1 MGEIDSILSVD
12 SLTKIYPKD
21 GQDLH
26 ALNDVS
32 FELKKGEILGVI
44 GRNGAG
50 KSTLL
55 KVLSQITSPSSGE
68 ITYEGQLTSIIDI
81 GTGFHADLSGKENI
95 YLSALLLGYS
105 KQEIK
110 NVYDE
115 IVDFSGLHD
124 FMNMPVKHYS
134 SGMYLRLAFSIAFH
148 AKISILLL
156 DEVIAVG
163 DTDFKR
169 KCYSKIKELKSRG
182 VSIILVSHHL
192 ELIVEQCDRCLL
204 FDDGKVIS
212 EGNPLDVVNE
222 YYEIIENNSGAAIR
236 SEIAIAESSEDFS
249 LLAQFPI
256 QTNQFEITNVEVQSD
271 DENSQFTSES
281 TLILRWSI
289 NKFTNDNSFEI
300 GLTLTNMN
308 GVRVLLDS
316 YGFRKEYEVKP
327 MNSGLYHVETT
338 IPADLLSA
346 GVYRVGLV
354 MCTNLEPIKQMDA
367 IAKFRIYPNEDMAL
381 GRGMGSVIRPKL
393 NWELQFI
400 EKKTQNDVL

>member
-1 MGEIDSILSVD
+1 MGKADSILTVD
-12 SLTKIYPKD
+12 SLTKTYQKD
-21 GQDLH
+21 GQVLH
-26 ALNDVS
+26 ALNNVS
-32 FELKKGEILGVI
+32 FDLPKGEILGVI

-68 ITYEGQLTSIIDI
+68 IAYEGQLTSIIDI
-81 GTGFHADLSGKENI
+81 GTGFHADLSGEENI
-95 YLSALLLGYS
+95 YLSAQLLGYS

-110 NVYDE
+110 QLYNQ
-115 IVDFSGLHD
+115 IVDFSGLRD

-204 FDDGKVIS
+204 LDDGKVIS

-236 SEIAIAESSEDFS
+236 SEISNGSKVEDFS
-249 LLAQFPI
+249 LLGQFPI
-256 QTNQFEITNVEVQSD
+256 RIDQYEVRNLTVSSHD
-271 DENSQFTSES
+271 KNTHLTTES
-281 TLILRWSI
+281 AIVVKWI
-289 NKFTNDNSFEI
+289 VHKFTENDSFEI
-300 GLTLTNMN
+300 GLRLTNMN

-316 YGFRKEYEVKP
+316 YGFRKDYEVKA
-327 MNSGLYHVETT
+327 MNSGIYQVETT

-346 GVYRVGLV
+346 GVYRIGLI
-354 MCTNLEPIKQMDA
+354 MCTNLNPIKEMDA
-367 IAKFRIYPNEDMAL
+367 VAKFKIYPVQEKVDS
-381 GRGMGSVIRPKL
+381 RGMGGVIRPKL
-393 NWELQFI
+393 NWKIQPRT
-400 EKKTQNDVL
+400 K